1 MTALKEAYI
10 FSITG
15 LEGDPGSPSGNEKS
29 PGGLFCFPGD
39 GAFMLIC
46 GSGQEPP
53 FDDVRICV
61 TVPAMKSA
69 TLSTRVD
76 AGLIARL
83 AKFEERTG
91 VEKATLVRAALTAA
105 LDCYERQGRI
115 AFPLVIAD
123 SSQYPKAKG
132 G

>member
-1 MTALKEAYI
+1 M
-10 FSITG
+10 SIQP
-15 LEGDPGSPSGNEKS
+15 L
-29 PGGLFCFPGD
+29 
-39 GAFMLIC
+39 
-46 GSGQEPP
+46 
-53 FDDVRICV
+53 FDDVCICV
-61 TVPAMKSA
+61 TVTAMKTG

-123 SSQYPKAKG
+123 SSQYPKGKG

>member
-1 MTALKEAYI
+1 M
-10 FSITG
+10 
-15 LEGDPGSPSGNEKS
+15 
-29 PGGLFCFPGD
+29 
-39 GAFMLIC
+39 
-46 GSGQEPP
+46 
-53 FDDVRICV
+53 
-61 TVPAMKSA
+61 TVPAMKSG

-76 AGLIARL
+76 ARLIARL
-83 AKFEERTG
+83 AKFEEHSG

-123 SSQYPKAKG
+123 SSQYPKGKG

>member
-1 MTALKEAYI
+1 MK
-10 FSITG
+10 TG
-15 LEGDPGSPSGNEKS
+15 
-29 PGGLFCFPGD
+29 
-39 GAFMLIC
+39 
-46 GSGQEPP
+46 
-53 FDDVRICV
+53 
-61 TVPAMKSA
+61 

-91 VEKATLVRAALTAA
+91 VEKATLVRASLAAA
-105 LDCYERQGRI
+105 LDCYERHERI